1 MPPARGFAHLGIVLH
16 TPQRA
21 RTYVPWHEL
30 TVLVRQPGGSN
41 RRVQNSTKVG
51 KTSSR
56 WHVRRRAPRDDVGA
70 AGVAAACKL
79 ALLPR
84 DQWMDAASNS
94 QRFHSDRGPSPR
106 GFRSTR
112 AGLWW
117 STRTAPTSRNTR
129 LVYFRISRG
138 LISDRVL
145 RAPQRAAAFE
155 MAVMQSAR
163 AS

>member
-94 QRFHSDRGPSPR
+94 QRFHSDRGRPR
-106 GFRSTR
+106 EASGAPAQASGGPHGPPQLAGTLGWFISGF
-112 AGLWW
+112 
-117 STRTAPTSRNTR
+117 
-129 LVYFRISRG
+129 LV
-138 LISDRVL
+138 
-145 RAPQRAAAFE
+145 A
-155 MAVMQSAR
+155 
-163 AS
+163 

>member
-1 MPPARGFAHLGIVLH
+1 VPPARGFAHLGIVLH

-94 QRFHSDRGPSPR
+94 QRFHSDRGPFLRRRAR
-106 GFRSTR
+106 GCWHDRDLNSLNR
-112 AGLWW
+112 E
-117 STRTAPTSRNTR
+117 SYV
-129 LVYFRISRG
+129 VYRR
-138 LISDRVL
+138 
-145 RAPQRAAAFE
+145 
-155 MAVMQSAR
+155 
-163 AS
+163 